1 MSSPATIVI
10 RDIET
15 LAEMREVEQLQREIW
30 GVEDLEVYPAL
41 ALKPQKELGAIL
53 IGAFAE
59 GRLVGFVFGFPG
71 ILNGE
76 TIIHSDM
83 LGISVAYRSNN
94 LGYLLKRAQ
103 REAALALGIKRMTWT
118 FDPLQ
123 SRNAHLNFS
132 KLGVI
137 ADRYYVDY
145 YGVTSSFLH
154 RFGTDRLWVTW
165 LLDSERVKSRL
176 EQNASPGADALIGAE
191 DIVIEIP
198 CEITSNHEHCGSQ
211 RATHSLAHSLRVMSL
226 KSFLSL
232 KMPADMFFAKRINRR
247 FTRINADKE
256 RRDLIGV
263 YLRKSAAKTALQSN
277 RRRVCRASS

>member
-1 MSSPATIVI
+1 MSPPAPIVI

-30 GVEDLEVYPAL
+30 GVEDLDVYPAL

-83 LGISVAYRSNN
+83 LGISAAYRSKN
-94 LGYLLKRAQ
+94 LGYLLKCAQ
-103 REAALALGIKRMTWT
+103 REAALALGIKRITWT

-176 EQNASPGADALIGAE
+176 EQNASPRAEDVIRAE

-198 CEITSNHEHCGSQ
+198 CEITSNHEHWRVTTREAFTTAIDAGYVVEEFYVVERGGEKVGRYFLPQ
-211 RATHSLAHSLRVMSL
+211 RR
-226 KSFLSL
+226 KG
-232 KMPADMFFAKRINRR
+232 AK
-247 FTRINADKE
+247 
-256 RRDLIGV
+256 
-263 YLRKSAAKTALQSN
+263 
-277 RRRVCRASS
+277 

>member
-1 MSSPATIVI
+1 
-10 RDIET
+10 
-15 LAEMREVEQLQREIW
+15 MREVEQLQREIW

-41 ALKPQKELGAIL
+41 ALKPQKEVGAIL

-59 GRLVGFVFGFPG
+59 ERMVGFVFGFPG

-83 LGISVAYRSNN
+83 LGISAGYRSKN

-103 REAALALGIKRMTWT
+103 REAALALGVKRITWT

-176 EQNASPGADALIGAE
+176 EQNASPRTDDLIRAE

-198 CEITSNHEHCGSQ
+198 CEITSNHEHW
-211 RATHSLAHSLRVMSL
+211 RVTTRE
-226 KSFLSL
+226 
-232 KMPADMFFAKRINRR
+232 A
-247 FTRINADKE
+247 FTRALDAGYLVEEFFVTGNAGKY
-256 RRDLIGV
+256 V
-263 YLRKSAAKTALQSN
+263 LRKKN
-277 RRRVCRASS
+277 

>member
-1 MSSPATIVI
+1 
-10 RDIET
+10 
-15 LAEMREVEQLQREIW
+15 MREVEQLQREIW

-41 ALKPQKELGAIL
+41 ALKPQKEVGAIL

-59 GRLVGFVFGFPG
+59 GRLAGFVFGFPG

-83 LGISVAYRSNN
+83 LGISPAYRSHG

-103 REAALALGIKRMTWT
+103 REAAIKIGVNRITWT

-123 SRNAHLNFS
+123 SRNAHLNFG

-165 LLDSERVKSRL
+165 LLNSERVKARM
-176 EQNASPGADALIGAE
+176 EGNVAPRADDIREG

-198 CEITSNHEHCGSQ
+198 REITSNHEHW
-211 RATHSLAHSLRVMSL
+211 RVTTREAFMSAIGAGYIVEE
-226 KSFLSL
+226 FLVSE
-232 KMPADMFFAKRINRR
+232 N
-247 FTRINADKE
+247 
-256 RRDLIGV
+256 IGK
-263 YLRKSAAKTALQSN
+263 YILRKNLAADERK
-277 RRRVCRASS
+277 

>member
-1 MSSPATIVI
+1 MSSGTSSTPATIVI
-10 RDIET
+10 RDIES

-41 ALKPQKELGAIL
+41 ALKPQTEVGAIL
-53 IGAFAE
+53 MGAFAE
-59 GRLVGFVFGFPG
+59 ERMVGFVFGFPG

-83 LGISVAYRSNN
+83 LGISEAYRSHN
-94 LGYLLKRAQ
+94 LGYLLKLAQ
-103 REAALALGIKRMTWT
+103 RDAALARGVKRITWT

-123 SRNAHLNFS
+123 SRNAHFNFE

-165 LLDSERVKSRL
+165 LLESERVSSRPEL
-176 EQNASPGADALIGAE
+176 EPLPRLVRVGEDVEPVEGDPIGGPELI
-191 DIVIEIP
+191 IEIP
-198 CEITSNHEHCGSQ
+198 GEIKNHHQRWREATREAFTSAIDAGYVVEGFYISDD
-211 RATHSLAHSLRVMSL
+211 RKVGRYLLRQ
-226 KSFLSL
+226 
-232 KMPADMFFAKRINRR
+232 D
-247 FTRINADKE
+247 
-256 RRDLIGV
+256 
-263 YLRKSAAKTALQSN
+263 
-277 RRRVCRASS
+277 

>member
-1 MSSPATIVI
+1 MSSRTSSTPTTIVI
-10 RDIET
+10 REIET
-15 LAEMREVEQLQREIW
+15 LAEMREVEDLQREIW

-41 ALKPQKELGAIL
+41 AFKPQKEVGAIL

-83 LGISVAYRSNN
+83 LGIKAAYRSHS

-103 REAALALGIKRMTWT
+103 REAAMALGVDRITWT

-123 SRNAHLNFS
+123 ARNAHLNFN

-145 YGVTSSFLH
+145 YGVTTSFLH

-165 LLDSERVKSRL
+165 LLKSERVVSRIRSAVSVEPPTEL
-176 EQNASPGADALIGAE
+176 GELPRLVSVVGQGPVLSKDSLGAPAV
-191 DIVIEIP
+191 VIEIP
-198 CEITSNHEHCGSQ
+198 GEADPEHWREATREAFTSALYAGYVV
-211 RATHSLAHSLRVMSL
+211 R
-226 KSFLSL
+226 
-232 KMPADMFFAKRINRR
+232 DFFVE
-247 FTRINADKE
+247 E
-256 RRDLIGV
+256 RGGQKVGNYVLQDLQDV
-263 YLRKSAAKTALQSN
+263 QDLQDSE
-277 RRRVCRASS
+277 V

>member
-1 MSSPATIVI
+1 MSAPGTIVI
-10 RDIET
+10 RDIES
-15 LAEMREVEQLQREIW
+15 LGEMREVEQLQREIW

-41 ALKPQKELGAIL
+41 ALKPQKEVGAIL

-83 LGISVAYRSNN
+83 LGISPAYRSHN

-103 REAALALGIKRMTWT
+103 RDAALALGVKRITWT

-123 SRNAHLNFS
+123 SRNAHLNFN

-154 RFGTDRLWVTW
+154 RYGTDRLWVTW
-165 LLDSERVKSRL
+165 LLESERVKSRM
-176 EQNASPGADALIGAE
+176 EGNAAPENSIRTE

-198 CEITSNHEHCGSQ
+198 REITSNHEHWRLTTRDAFTSALEAGYIVEDFFVSE
-211 RATHSLAHSLRVMSL
+211 TTGKYILRTDPR
-226 KSFLSL
+226 LS
-232 KMPADMFFAKRINRR
+232 A
-247 FTRINADKE
+247 
-256 RRDLIGV
+256 
-263 YLRKSAAKTALQSN
+263 
-277 RRRVCRASS
+277 

>member
-1 MSSPATIVI
+1 MISPATIVI

-30 GVEDLEVYPAL
+30 GVEDLEIYPAL

-165 LLDSERVKSRL
+165 LLKSERVVSRL
-176 EQNASPGADALIGAE
+176 DG
-191 DIVIEIP
+191 
-198 CEITSNHEHCGSQ
+198 ITSSPSSTDIDRLPH
-211 RATHSLAHSLRVMSL
+211 LVRVGEDL
-226 KSFLSL
+226 D
-232 KMPADMFFAKRINRR
+232 PAVGDG
-247 FTRINADKE
+247 
-256 RRDLIGV
+256 L
-263 YLRKSAAKTALQSN
+263 
-277 RRRVCRASS
+277 